1 MPGHDVRPDGP
12 PLVIGRYYLCW
23 QGWLRLK
30 VVYVT
35 GMAELEGGV
44 LVRESDLRR
53 CRSMAGADPSPEQGK
68 VGP

>member
-1 MPGHDVRPDGP
+1 MRPDGP
-12 PLVIGRYYLCW
+12 PLVIGRYYLQW

-30 VVYVT
+30 VVHVT

-53 CRSMAGADPSPEQGK
+53 CRSMASADPSPASGK
-68 VGP
+68 VEP